1 MALRAFGVT
10 LLADDTRAQPFALL
24 ALKPVVANPVIALC
38 IADMFQRK
46 QGTRPCRRLVFRF
59 NVASS
64 VASKADVVTHD
75 VDPALKSYPE
85 KRNHYSSIKKTS

>member
-10 LLADDTRAQPFALL
+10 LLADDTRAHPFALL

-46 QGTRPCRRLVFRF
+46 QGARPCLRLVFRF

-75 VDPALKSYPE
+75 VDPIQNSIE
-85 KRNHYSSIKKTS
+85 KRDHYSSIKITM